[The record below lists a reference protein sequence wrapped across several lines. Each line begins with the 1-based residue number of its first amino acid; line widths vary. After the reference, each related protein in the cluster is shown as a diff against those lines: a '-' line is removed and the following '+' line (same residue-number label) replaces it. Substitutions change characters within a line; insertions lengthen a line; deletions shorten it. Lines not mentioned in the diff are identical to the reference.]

1 MTRTL
6 TAILPLM
13 LLAACSSAPADKA
26 PEPVGKVALA
36 TARQGEVA
44 AGITLYG
51 AVEPGTGSERT
62 LSSPGEA
69 IVASIDAP
77 VGSAVGPGTLVVQ
90 LVPSPQSALDRTRAG
105 TDAAAADSAYARA
118 QRLKADGLV
127 SNAEVDTARAAAAAA
142 NATRASLARRAGS
155 LRLFAQTGGVVD
167 SVLVKPGDLVAA
179 GAPIVRIAAGGA
191 TRARF
196 GVSPAIARSVAAGS
210 TLRIQPLAGGP
221 ELALRV
227 SGVSRVVDPTTRLA
241 AVFADIPAA
250 SGFELGEPLKATLQR
265 AGGTSGITIPY
276 AAVQD
281 DGGQPFV
288 FVVQNGVAHKRE
300 VKLGAQAGG
309 DVLVLD
315 GVAAGEQV
323 VTAGGTALDDG
334 MKVRTGAFKAEDQPE
349 GKAEKT
355 DKSSPAK
362 GSGE

>member
-1 MTRTL
+1 
-6 TAILPLM
+6 
-13 LLAACSSAPADKA
+13 
-26 PEPVGKVALA
+26 
-36 TARQGEVA
+36 
-44 AGITLYG
+44 
-51 AVEPGTGSERT
+51 
-62 LSSPGEA
+62 
-69 IVASIDAP
+69 
-77 VGSAVGPGTLVVQ
+77 
-90 LVPSPQSALDRTRAG
+90 
-105 TDAAAADSAYARA
+105 
-118 QRLKADGLV
+118 
-127 SNAEVDTARAAAAAA
+127 
-142 NATRASLARRAGS
+142 
-155 LRLFAQTGGVVD
+155 VVD

-210 TLRIQPLAGGP
+210 ILRIQPLAGGP

-265 AGGTSGITIPY
+265 SGGTSGITIPY

-300 VKLGAQAGG
+300 VKLGAQAGA
-309 DVLVLD
+309 DVLVLE

-323 VTAGGTALDDG
+323 VFSGGTALDDG